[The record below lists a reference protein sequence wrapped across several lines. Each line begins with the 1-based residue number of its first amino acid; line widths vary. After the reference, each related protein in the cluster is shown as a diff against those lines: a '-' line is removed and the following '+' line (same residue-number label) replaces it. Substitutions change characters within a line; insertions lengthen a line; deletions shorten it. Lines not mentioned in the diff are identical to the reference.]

1 MKERMPIGFMIKQ
14 INTIYEKELNNLLKS
29 VGITASQCAVLDY
42 LFRSDEE
49 AVNQR
54 DIEKALSLRN
64 PTVTGLIKR
73 LEENGYLFSVPSD
86 RDKRCKNIYLTE
98 KAYDIQRRMEMDRKR
113 IDKRFT
119 LGMNKKE
126 KASMEKELERVLYN
140 IDEPYGFGFF
150 RYN

>member
-1 MKERMPIGFMIKQ
+1 MRERKTIGFMFKQ
-14 INTIYEKELNNLLKS
+14 INNVYEKEFNSRLRTL
-29 VGITASQCAVLDY
+29 GITASQCAVLDY
-42 LFRSDEE
+42 LFVSSKEE
-49 AVNQR
+49 VTQR

-126 KASMEKELERVLYN
+126 KAALEKVLERVLYN
-140 IDEPYGFGFF
+140 IAEP
-150 RYN
+150 